1 MGEKIAVLIKFANF
15 QSWAALL
22 ALAACLSSCSENEP
36 AGKIFDLPSKS
47 SNRVVIDSNDA
58 NVDEH
63 WIVYSDGGA
72 SKQLERIEYRDGTS
86 TFIYFGLND
95 FAEKLVEFYPV
106 KSKDSKRQ
114 MKTEVFYMPQ
124 SANFKSHRAFLE
136 NGTLVKMGERLPDFT
151 YKTLTFFDD
160 GRTVKSE
167 QIFAWDQ
174 FKISERIYRHNGS
187 LSQATRTNLDRDIFV
202 DSYDQSGKLWMSYKI
217 PTQKWFAPTGEI
229 FGADGKTVKINFGLY
244 QEETVL
250 DYLDANERQL
260 FEVRFRKSEKEMQIL
275 AFNPATSSPIW
286 EQTWKHS
293 KGTFDCTGEFTLSRV
308 DLFAKQSADGDFV
321 RERRFTM
328 ALEGD
333 KLAKLRIFNK
343 DSETDGVDYLLYPSG
358 YVALR
363 QTFKDDLK
371 IVSEHQYKDRVL
383 KPRTKGFK
391 LSLTRRPKL
400 ECPVLP
406 DIELPEGDWS
416 Q

>member
-1 MGEKIAVLIKFANF
+1 MKRFFISASRVVLLL
-15 QSWAALL
+15 SAAL
-22 ALAACLSSCSENEP
+22 LSSCSESEP
-36 AGKIFDLPSKS
+36 AGKTFDLPSKS

-63 WIVYSDGGA
+63 WIVYSDAGA

-95 FAEKLVEFYPV
+95 FAEKLVEFYPA
-106 KSKDSKRQ
+106 KSKDAKRQ
-114 MKTEVFYMPQ
+114 LKTEIFYIPQ

-136 NGTLVKMGERLPDFT
+136 NGTLVKTGERLPDFT

-167 QIFAWDQ
+167 QIFAWDK
-174 FKISERIYRHNGS
+174 FKISERIYRSNGS
-187 LSQATRTNLDRDIFV
+187 LSQSTKTTLDRDVFV
-202 DSYDQSGKLWMSYKI
+202 DSYDQSGNLWMSYKI
-217 PTQKWFAPTGEI
+217 PGQKWFAPTGEI
-229 FGADGKTVKINFGLY
+229 FRSDGKSVKINFGLY

-250 DYLDANERQL
+250 DYLDSTERQT

-275 AFNPATSSPIW
+275 AFNPATSNPVW
-286 EQTWKHS
+286 EQSWKHT
-293 KGTFDCTGEFTLSRV
+293 KGAFDCTGEFTLRRV
-308 DLFAKQSADGDFV
+308 DLFAKESPSGDSI

-328 ALEGD
+328 TPEGG
-333 KLAKLRIFNK
+333 KVAKLRVFNK
-343 DSETDGVDYLLYPSG
+343 ESETDGVDYLLYPSG

-363 QTFKDDLK
+363 QTFEDDEK
-371 IVSEHQYKDRVL
+371 IVSERRYKDRVL
-383 KPRTKGFK
+383 QPRTTGFNS
-391 LSLTRRPKL
+391 SLTRRPKL